1 MMMMKLGLLFN
12 TLKILYYTLIPK
24 LIDFQKYNK
33 LDKRNHEIQQVGM
46 VRWVIILWQSFS
58 SKDNF
63 YLDLV
68 SNLHRVLSKIT
79 QSINIPVPAPSSN
92 ETIPWKSDDVSILC
106 NTKSA
111 KTSSALQTCKPTL
124 GIFDVVLCW
133 MLTWKL
139 SSDCLLR
146 RQRTRSPLSSKLSV
160 LVEVASSAVSSTST
174 FFSSN

>member
-111 KTSSALQTCKPTL
+111 KTSSALQT
-124 GIFDVVLCW
+124 
-133 MLTWKL
+133 
-139 SSDCLLR
+139 
-146 RQRTRSPLSSKLSV
+146 
-160 LVEVASSAVSSTST
+160 
-174 FFSSN
+174 